1 MKKIKALIIVSL
13 LIVLPIISLRTCE
26 RARLMRGLDAQSKP
40 LDALLDKEQHNG
52 PGELGKTLNTYLIE
66 TSFVLNH
73 QGLLFGNYFSS
84 RDRQIIFDNAC
95 KRLLRVKTMLLTN
108 PSFFHIQLPDLDN
121 VVNLFYEKLGTASY
135 NNKDQVIKDILKR
148 WADSGEMA
156 SLYMTKDELKQH
168 EILAV
173 EEQKKA
179 EDKKW
184 EQILAKNKERNANKP
199 EIPGMEDVQKLKQRE
214 VIRVT
219 TLLIPFDK
227 LDEYLG
233 QKMTFSL
240 KNGRLISGKCAG
252 SDGNLILID
261 FATEG
266 SPLVMK
272 IPSEQIAKIEMI
284 TKEKILEMYD
294 PSGEHEAQLKPGFQ
308 ELDYSSYP
316 KSKEYVGIVTTD
328 NKMFF
333 ISAAGGILTCHSREN
348 REGYKP
354 MATRI
359 PENWPNDVRIYS
371 QFQVYTGNNMHMDSK
386 TSDFSQSGFYKS
398 HDDTAS
404 AGNVFMLFSKK
415 LNDRLNLVFELRLI
429 KEVPGSAAPII
440 IYHKDLVLNEK
451 TIRMMFYAQNID
463 SAINA
468 IGNPKYGKGEL
479 PWEYELKVR

>member
-1 MKKIKALIIVSL
+1 MKKIKALIVVSL
-13 LIVLPIISLRTCE
+13 LIVLPIITLRTCE
-26 RARLMRGLDAQSKP
+26 RSRLMRGLDAQSKQ

-52 PGELGKTLNTYLIE
+52 PGELGKALNTYLIE

-95 KRLLRVKTMLLTN
+95 RRLARVKTMLLTN

-156 SLYMTKDELKQH
+156 SLYMTKDELRQH
-168 EILAV
+168 EIIAV
-173 EEQKKA
+173 EAQKIA

-219 TLLIPFDK
+219 TLSIPFDK

-240 KNGRLISGKCAG
+240 KNGRLISGKSAG

-261 FATEG
+261 FSTEG

-294 PSGEHEAQLKPGFQ
+294 PGAEHEAQLKPGFQ
-308 ELDYSSYP
+308 ELDYSPYP
-316 KSKEYVGIVTTD
+316 TSKEYIGIVTTD

-333 ISAAGGILTCHSREN
+333 VSATSGTLTCHSREN
-348 REGYKP
+348 REGYRP

-359 PENWPNDVRIYS
+359 AENWPNDVLIYS
-371 QFQVYTGNNMHMDSK
+371 QFQVHTGNNTHMDSE
-386 TSDFSQSGFYKS
+386 TSNFSQSGFYKS
-398 HDDTAS
+398 LDDAAS
-404 AGNVFMLFSKK
+404 AGNALMLFSKK
-415 LNDRLNLVFELRLI
+415 LNDKLHLVFELRLI
-429 KEVPGSAAPII
+429 KEVPGAAAPII
-440 IYHKDLVLNEK
+440 IFHKDLVLNEK
-451 TIRMMFYAQNID
+451 TIRLMIYA
-463 SAINA
+463 
-468 IGNPKYGKGEL
+468 
-479 PWEYELKVR
+479 